1 MEARR
6 RDVTKDL
13 DEYSDVS
20 TTTTTMD
27 GTDQAKSEGV
37 QPGAEE
43 FDSLCV
49 MEVSSEAKPATVEW
63 LLSKI
68 QAQRQ
73 NGGANLL
80 ARTELNRRN
89 EASQWREEINV
100 F

>member
-1 MEARR
+1 M
-6 RDVTKDL
+6 TKDL

-27 GTDQAKSEGV
+27 GTDQTKSSEGV

-89 EASQWREEINV
+89 EASQGNKHL
-100 F
+100 